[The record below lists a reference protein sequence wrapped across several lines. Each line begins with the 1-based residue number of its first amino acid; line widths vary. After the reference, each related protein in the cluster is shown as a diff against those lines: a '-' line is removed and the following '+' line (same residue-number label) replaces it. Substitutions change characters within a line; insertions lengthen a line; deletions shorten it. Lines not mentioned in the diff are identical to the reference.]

1 MSEKR
6 RGRKPI
12 AEEPAN
18 EIVRVRV
25 TSAQRIE
32 LRRVASENGCGMSG
46 VIREAVNEYVS
57 DYRERGPF
65 RSNKG

>member
-1 MSEKR
+1 MADKR

-12 AEEPAN
+12 AEEPAR

-25 TSAQRIE
+25 TSAQR
-32 LRRVASENGCGMSG
+32 LDLKRVADDNGTGISG

-57 DYRERGPF
+57 DYREHRLF
-65 RSNKG
+65 RRHTK